1 MGVLENLEPK
11 SVFRFFEEM
20 CGIPHGSGNTK
31 QISDWCVSFAKERS
45 LKYIQDSTND
55 VIIFKDGTAGYENA
69 PALVLQGHLD
79 MVCEKE
85 PDCPIDFTKDGLKLA
100 VDGDFVHAI
109 GTTLGGDDGIAVAMA
124 LAILDSKDIPH
135 PPLEVVFTVDEETG
149 MYGATDIDISMLKAR
164 RLINIDSEEE
174 GILTVSCAGGA
185 TVDCQIP
192 MSRETRKG
200 TLCRIAVTGLM
211 GGHSGIEIDKGRG
224 NSSILMGRMLY
235 RISREIPLHIKSLSG
250 GQKDNAI
257 ARQTEALLVAEEKD
271 LFVLKAAVEA
281 YAAILQHE
289 FKTSDPGATAVFEQ
303 QGACQENTLDQ
314 ASSEKAAFLL
324 MNLPN
329 GILAMSADIPG
340 LVETSLNLG
349 VLELRDEILSAKFAI
364 RSSVASSKEY
374 MKERLTCIS
383 EYLGG
388 KISIAGDYPAW
399 EFKKDSGLRGL
410 ISQVYK
416 EQYGQEPE
424 IAAIH
429 AGLECGI
436 FSGKIEGLDCIS
448 IGPNMYGVHTSA
460 EKLSISSVER
470 LWKLLLEVLKRSH

>member
-20 CGIPHGSGNTK
+20 CAIPHGSGNTK
-31 QISDWCVSFAKERS
+31 QISDWCVSFAKERG

-100 VDGDFVHAI
+100 IDGDFLHAV
-109 GTTLGGDDGIAVAMA
+109 GTTLGGDDGIAVAMT

-135 PPLEVVFTVDEETG
+135 PPIEAVFTVDEETG

-185 TVDCQIP
+185 TVDCQVP
-192 MSRETRKG
+192 MNREMRQG

-224 NSSILMGRMLY
+224 NSSILMGRLLY
-235 RISREIPLHIKSLSG
+235 RLSKEMPLHIKSLEG

-257 ARQTEALLVAEEKD
+257 ARHTEAVLLVEEKD
-271 LFVLKAAVEA
+271 IAALKAGVEA

-289 FKTSDPGATAVFEQ
+289 FKTSDPGATATFEQ
-303 QGACQENTLDQ
+303 QDACQEKTLDQ
-314 ASSEKAAFLL
+314 ASSEKAVFLL

-349 VLELRDEILSAKFAI
+349 VLALRNDVLSAKFAV

-388 KISIAGDYPAW
+388 KVSIAGDYPAW
-399 EFKKDSGLRGL
+399 EFKKDSELRSL
-410 ISQVYK
+410 ISSVYQDQCGK
-416 EQYGQEPE
+416 EPE

-460 EKLSISSVER
+460 EKISISSVER